1 MELEKEIEGKMTTCN
16 SSFKIILGSSSL
28 ARRQILNEM
37 GYEFTVVT
45 ADIDEKSIRKDNPE
59 ELVMALAEAK
69 ANAIIERLRIEGH
82 VEEDAQATLSCPLFD
97 IPCGVLSY
105 CQVSLIFEVVVSNG
119 MVREKPNSKDEA
131 REFIKGYSGGHAAV
145 IGSVVVS
152 NLTTGMRKG
161 AWEKAEVYFHEI
173 PDEIIDSVI
182 EEGSTL
188 HVAGGLT
195 LEHPLTSPFVEAV
208 VGSTDTVWGLSIAL
222 TEKLIKDNL
231 VAAKSLEHYFHPSRM
246 IRTGKLVKQRIQL
259 FSYGNRAAAAAHAI
273 SPVKQTCHQLPIF
286 TCRYDPFSNS
296 CVGYKA
302 RAEAE
307 GRLLFLKLGYSHEVE
322 LTVPPAVRVF
332 CFKNNVV
339 CCTGIDKGRV
349 HQFAASVRS
358 CKPPE
363 VYKGKG
369 IMYIDEVI
377 KKKQGK
383 KSK

>member
-45 ADIDEKSIRKDNPE
+45 ADIDEKSIRKDKPE

-82 VEEDAQATLSCPLFD
+82 VEEDAQATL
-97 IPCGVLSY
+97 
-105 CQVSLIFEVVVSNG
+105 LITADTVVVSNG
-119 MVREKPNSKDEA
+119 MVREKPNSKEEA

-152 NLTTGMRKG
+152 NLTTGIRKG

-208 VGSTDTVWGLSIAL
+208 
-222 TEKLIKDNL
+222 
-231 VAAKSLEHYFHPSRM
+231 
-246 IRTGKLVKQRIQL
+246 
-259 FSYGNRAAAAAHAI
+259 
-273 SPVKQTCHQLPIF
+273 
-286 TCRYDPFSNS
+286 
-296 CVGYKA
+296 
-302 RAEAE
+302 
-307 GRLLFLKLGYSHEVE
+307 
-322 LTVPPAVRVF
+322 
-332 CFKNNVV
+332 
-339 CCTGIDKGRV
+339 
-349 HQFAASVRS
+349 
-358 CKPPE
+358 
-363 VYKGKG
+363 
-369 IMYIDEVI
+369 
-377 KKKQGK
+377 
-383 KSK
+383 